1 MNRNHFLPLVLI
13 LCLSSCK
20 REESFPF
27 ASLPH
32 SDVSTSIKE
41 KKEISV
47 TLNYNYGGDE
57 NKKEVISLSYQ
68 EPYELPLPEI
78 PSFLGDAV
86 FEGWYYSNK
95 RVETKGDSFPFSS
108 SLTLYAHYSHNDFD
122 GIENSSNGIT
132 ITSVKKKVGNIII
145 PQYYNGKR
153 VTELAS
159 SLFMGSKKI
168 TNLLI
173 PEGVEKIGEGCF
185 LSCPNL
191 REVHLP
197 KSLKQVKSEAFS
209 QCKKLKKVYYDGDLS
224 SWLNIDFDYDSNPCS
239 NLASLYFKDQLVT
252 EITVPENIKRIKD
265 YAFSGA
271 TSITSI
277 VLTSV
282 TSIGEEAFSSCRGL
296 KTLSLPECLIEIG
309 ENAFSYCTLLPSLAI
324 PSQVKVIPSNA
335 FGCCFSLTN
344 VILGENVETIEDNAF
359 LKCYD
364 LTTVTF
370 PSNLKIIGKSAFE
383 SCTHLTHLS
392 FPSTLE
398 TIEACAFAKCQAL
411 TAIHLPASVSVLGN
425 GAFEGTYKVEARSV
439 DKENQVYYSSSNTIL
454 EKGTKRVVAGCKNS
468 ILPSD
473 TLIIG
478 QESFFGC
485 SFLKT
490 MSLPESVVEIQ
501 DYAFSNCLNLTSFHM
516 GSKVT
521 KIGKNVFTGTN
532 SRVDFTVE
540 TENMVYASNGNC
552 LLSKDGTL
560 LYYGCKASI
569 IPETV
574 TDILTEA
581 FYFCSDRTEITIP
594 SSVKRIGTRAF
605 SHCYSLKE
613 IHLPDSIESLG
624 ESTFDTCLARKKA
637 DFGNGI
643 TSIPSNCLKDC
654 DALTSITLGN
664 KVSEIG
670 SFAFYRAYHVKT
682 RNLPSTLSSIGEG
695 AFALT
700 DRTLRMDENNEYFV
714 FESGCLRGKDKKDL
728 YFGNTKAVIHNTV
741 NHILPY
747 AFYGNTGLNSL
758 ILPDSVETI
767 GESAFAHSFLS
778 SLVIPSSV
786 RSMDSMAFAECE
798 RLTDITY
805 QGTKAEWNQIDFGD
819 SVFSSIPAENV
830 ICKDFVFDLI
840 EEN

>member
-1 MNRNHFLPLVLI
+1 
-13 LCLSSCK
+13 
-20 REESFPF
+20 
-27 ASLPH
+27 
-32 SDVSTSIKE
+32 
-41 KKEISV
+41 
-47 TLNYNYGGDE
+47 
-57 NKKEVISLSYQ
+57 
-68 EPYELPLPEI
+68 
-78 PSFLGDAV
+78 
-86 FEGWYYSNK
+86 
-95 RVETKGDSFPFSS
+95 
-108 SLTLYAHYSHNDFD
+108 
-122 GIENSSNGIT
+122 
-132 ITSVKKKVGNIII
+132 
-145 PQYYNGKR
+145 
-153 VTELAS
+153 
-159 SLFMGSKKI
+159 
-168 TNLLI
+168 
-173 PEGVEKIGEGCF
+173 
-185 LSCPNL
+185 
-191 REVHLP
+191 
-197 KSLKQVKSEAFS
+197 
-209 QCKKLKKVYYDGDLS
+209 
-224 SWLNIDFDYDSNPCS
+224 
-239 NLASLYFKDQLVT
+239 
-252 EITVPENIKRIKD
+252 
-265 YAFSGA
+265 
-271 TSITSI
+271 
-277 VLTSV
+277 
-282 TSIGEEAFSSCRGL
+282 
-296 KTLSLPECLIEIG
+296 
-309 ENAFSYCTLLPSLAI
+309 
-324 PSQVKVIPSNA
+324 
-335 FGCCFSLTN
+335 
-344 VILGENVETIEDNAF
+344 
-359 LKCYD
+359 
-364 LTTVTF
+364 
-370 PSNLKIIGKSAFE
+370 
-383 SCTHLTHLS
+383 
-392 FPSTLE
+392 
-398 TIEACAFAKCQAL
+398 
-411 TAIHLPASVSVLGN
+411 
-425 GAFEGTYKVEARSV
+425 
-439 DKENQVYYSSSNTIL
+439 
-454 EKGTKRVVAGCKNS
+454 
-468 ILPSD
+468 
-473 TLIIG
+473 
-478 QESFFGC
+478 
-485 SFLKT
+485 
-490 MSLPESVVEIQ
+490 
-501 DYAFSNCLNLTSFHM
+501 M

-605 SHCYSLKE
+605 SHCYALKE

-643 TSIPSNCLKDC
+643 PSIPSNCLKDC

-747 AFYGNTGLNSL
+747 AFYGNTGLNRL